1 MFVIES
7 GRVRVQTRKEG
18 HRRAARD
25 DITRRSIDE
34 DFDFD
39 MSDDIV
45 ATAMMNKEE
54 SSELDAAPR
63 GKRRG
68 IFACCFGGGGDD
80 DDESFSRLA
89 QRSGSSLNVVIA
101 ERGAGDVIGE
111 MSLLSEEP
119 TVRSASVKA
128 VTDVTVSV
136 ITKDDLDEYF
146 KKSPEML
153 EELRLG
159 LEQRRTELLVGAT
172 QSRMGLYTGPLS
184 PSTSGTL
191 REKLSGSRNNSQLFD
206 TRSSIDSADGAPK
219 IPNTS
224 LDDTLLPNDLERPG
238 FQRPETR

>member
-25 DITRRSIDE
+25 AITRRSIDE

-54 SSELDAAPR
+54 SSELDTAPP
-63 GKRRG
+63 KRRG
-68 IFACCFGGGGDD
+68 IFACCFGGGGGD

-206 TRSSIDSADGAPK
+206 TRSSIDSTDGAPK